1 MKFDIETL
9 GPRELD
15 LLIVAAEKR
24 KALLATR
31 RPIAAV
37 RNDLSAFAMSHGYSI
52 EELFDIQPPATVAA
66 KPARKR
72 KPGKVAVKYRDPDN
86 RRNTWSGRGRMP
98 RWLADKTR
106 RGKRAADFLVPGLA
120 RPTANKRSIGQRTVF
135 KPG

>member
-9 GPRELD
+9 GLRELD
-15 LLIVAAEKR
+15 LLIVAAETR
-24 KALLATR
+24 RTLLATR
-31 RPIAAV
+31 RPIGVV
-37 RNDLSAFAMSHGYSI
+37 RKDLTAFAMAQGYAI
-52 EELFDIQPPATVAA
+52 EELFDIQPTGALAA
-66 KPARKR
+66 KPVRKR

-98 RWLADKTR
+98 RWLVDKTR